1 MSTDFVG
8 VADLAVFLDVDVTTL
23 DLATA
28 NLATKAAQ
36 QKVRQYLNQV
46 ITYVTGDVVLLDGNG
61 KFRIRLPERPIR
73 KITLIEEEGSND
85 EWDEVAATDYRLKDA
100 RYGIVVRQDGVSWP
114 AGYAN
119 IRVTYDH
126 GWNTNPVID
135 SDMSDSDFDTDLN
148 ALPADISLVT
158 LSLARRMYENMGS
171 AAGAGTAGNIKQ
183 ETIGAYSYTLSAAAE
198 KAAGVDLV
206 FAEKSVL
213 DSYRME
219 GAG

>member
-8 VADLAVFLDVDVTTL
+8 VADLAVFLDVDAATL
-23 DLATA
+23 NLALA
-28 NLATKAAQ
+28 SLATKAAQ
-36 QKVRQYLNQV
+36 QKVRKYLNQV
-46 ITYVTGDVVLLDGNG
+46 LTYVTGDVVLLDGNG

-73 KITLIEEEGSND
+73 NIIRIEEEGSND
-85 EWDEVAATDYRLKDA
+85 VWDEVASTDYRLKDA
-100 RYGIVVRQDGVSWP
+100 RYGIVVRQDGVVWP

-135 SDMSDSDFDTDLN
+135 SDASDSDFDTDLN

-158 LSLARRMYENMGS
+158 LSLARRMYENMG
-171 AAGAGTAGNIKQ
+171 AGAGAGTAGNIKQ
-183 ETIGAYSYTLSAAAE
+183 ETIGAYSYTLSASAE
-198 KAAGVDLV
+198 KAAGVNLV
-206 FAEKSVL
+206 FAEKAVL
-213 DSYRME
+213 DDYLME